1 MIQGS
6 VELCSI
12 YVDLNFGV
20 TSIGTQ
26 CIIYFVYSEYMFT
39 TYHQHICL
47 LLLMLLLCCYGTHHA
62 E

>member
-1 MIQGS
+1 MMQGS

-26 CIIYFVYSEYMFT
+26 CIYFMYSEYMFT

-47 LLLMLLLCCYGTHHA
+47 LLLKLLLLLLWNSSC
-62 E
+62 